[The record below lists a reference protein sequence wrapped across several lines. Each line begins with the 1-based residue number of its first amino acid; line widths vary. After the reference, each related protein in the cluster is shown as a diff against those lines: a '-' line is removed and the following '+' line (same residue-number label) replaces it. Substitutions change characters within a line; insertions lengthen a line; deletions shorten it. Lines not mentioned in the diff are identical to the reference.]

1 MAIVGGVRDRSSERQ
16 RQEHAG
22 LQAKGAWS
30 MSETAAPPAGVGKVR
45 KDLDRAVIRFAGDS
59 GDGMQ
64 LTGEQFT
71 TESAWAGNDI
81 ATLPNFPAEIRAPA
95 GTLFGVSSFQL
106 QFGSQRVY
114 TPGDRLDCLVAMNP
128 AALKVHLR
136 DLKTGGL
143 LIVNTSAFD
152 KRNLD
157 KAGYASNPLDDP
169 TLAERYRLHKV
180 DMTGL
185 THKAIQDL
193 ALNTKEKDRTKNFF
207 ALGLVSWIYTRPL
220 EPTLDWIG
228 KRFAK
233 NQAFAEANTRVL
245 KAGHAFGETAEI
257 FAEHYT
263 VEPAEMAPGLYRA
276 MTGNRA
282 LAWGLLAAA
291 ERSKVPVVY
300 GAYPITPASSVL
312 EELAM
317 HKRFRLRTIQA
328 EDEIAA
334 VTAAIGASFGGAIG
348 VTGSSG
354 PGIALKGEGIG
365 LAVTAELPLVVLNI
379 QRAGPST
386 GMPTKT
392 EQADLMQALYGRNSE
407 SPVVVLAPATPG
419 DCFYLAY
426 EAVRIAAKYMV
437 PVIVLSDGFLANGS
451 EPWLIP
457 DPSTLPPI
465 EINYRTEREGFFPYL
480 RDPATLARPWV
491 RPGTPGLEHRIGGIE
506 KQDVTGN
513 ISYDPENHDHMVRT
527 RAEKV
532 RRVAQEIPP
541 TSINGPAT
549 GDLLVVGWGGTYGAI
564 TAAVEQAQA
573 EGKSVASIHLRHL
586 NPLPPDL
593 GHILREYRKVLVP
606 EINSG
611 QLVRVIRAEY
621 LVDAVGFNRV
631 RGLPLA
637 SDEIHEA
644 INQLLGGR
652 A

>member
-1 MAIVGGVRDRSSERQ
+1 
-16 RQEHAG
+16 
-22 LQAKGAWS
+22 
-30 MSETAAPPAGVGKVR
+30 MSETVAPVTGVQKGR
-45 KDLDRAVIRFAGDS
+45 RGLERAVIRFAGDS

-71 TESAWAGNDI
+71 TETAWAGNDL

-128 AALKVHLR
+128 AALKVHLA
-136 DLKTGGL
+136 DLRPGGL
-143 LIVNTSAFD
+143 LIVNTAAFE

-157 KAGYASNPLDDP
+157 KAGYAQNPLDDS
-169 TLAERYRLHKV
+169 TLAERYRLHAV
-180 DMTGL
+180 DMSGL
-185 THKAIQDL
+185 TLEALKDL
-193 ALNTKEKDRTKNFF
+193 SLSANEKERCKNFF

-220 EPTLDWIG
+220 ESTLDWIN
-228 KRFAK
+228 KKFAK
-233 NQAFAEANTRVL
+233 NAVVADANTRAL
-245 KAGHAFGETAEI
+245 KAGHAFGETAEF
-257 FAEHYT
+257 FAESY
-263 VEPAEMAPGLYRA
+263 EIEAADMPAGLYRA

-291 ERSKVPVVY
+291 QRSELPVVY

-312 EELAM
+312 EELAL
-317 HKRFRLRTIQA
+317 HKRFRIRTIQA

-334 VTAAIGASFGGAIG
+334 ATAAIGAAFGGAVG
-348 VTGSSG
+348 VTCSSG
-354 PGIALKGEGIG
+354 PGIALKGEAIG
-365 LAVTAELPLVVLNI
+365 LAVTAELPLVIFDI
-379 QRAGPST
+379 QRGGPST
-386 GMPTKT
+386 GLPTKT

-419 DCFYLAY
+419 DCFYVAY
-426 EAVRIAAKYMV
+426 EAVRIAIKYMV
-437 PVIVLSDGFLANGS
+437 PVMVLSDGFLANGS

-457 DPSTLPPI
+457 DLAALPPI
-465 EINYRTEREGFFPYL
+465 EVKFRTEKEGFFPYL
-480 RDPATLARPWV
+480 RDPATLSRPWV

-532 RRVAQEIPP
+532 RRVGQEIPP

-549 GDLLVVGWGGTYGAI
+549 GDLLVVGWGSTYGAI
-564 TAAVEQAQA
+564 TAAVERAQA
-573 EGKSVASIHLRHL
+573 EGKSVAAVHLRHL

-593 GHILREYRKVLVP
+593 GHILREYRKILVP

-611 QLVRVIRAEY
+611 QLVRVLRAEY

-637 SDEIHEA
+637 SDEIGDA
-644 INQLLGGR
+644 IEQLLR
-652 A
+652 SQR

>member
-1 MAIVGGVRDRSSERQ
+1 MGQIATPATGVEKS
-16 RQEHAG
+16 
-22 LQAKGAWS
+22 
-30 MSETAAPPAGVGKVR
+30 R
-45 KDLDRAVIRFAGDS
+45 KALNRAVIRFAGDS

-71 TESAWAGNDI
+71 TESAWAGNDL

-143 LIVNTSAFD
+143 LIVNTQAFD

-157 KAGYASNPLDDP
+157 KAGYAANPLDEP
-169 TLAERYRLHKV
+169 ALAERYRLHKV

-185 THKAIQDL
+185 THEAIKDL
-193 ALNTKEKDRTKNFF
+193 PLNTKEKDRTKNFF

-220 EPTLDWIG
+220 EPTLAWIG

-233 NQAFAEANTRVL
+233 NKDIAEANTRVL

-257 FAEHYT
+257 FSEHYA
-263 VEPAEMAPGLYRA
+263 VEPAEMAPGL
-276 MTGNRA
+276 
-282 LAWGLLAAA
+282 LL
-291 ERSKVPVVY
+291 P
-300 GAYPITPASSVL
+300 
-312 EELAM
+312 
-317 HKRFRLRTIQA
+317 
-328 EDEIAA
+328 
-334 VTAAIGASFGGAIG
+334 
-348 VTGSSG
+348 
-354 PGIALKGEGIG
+354 
-365 LAVTAELPLVVLNI
+365 
-379 QRAGPST
+379 
-386 GMPTKT
+386 
-392 EQADLMQALYGRNSE
+392 
-407 SPVVVLAPATPG
+407 PATPS
-419 DCFYLAY
+419 DCFYIAY
-426 EAVRIAAKYMV
+426 EAMRLATRYML

-457 DPSTLPPI
+457 DVTKLPPI
-465 EINYRTEREGFFPYL
+465 EIEFRTEREGFFPYL

-491 RPGTPGLEHRIGGIE
+491 KPGTPGLEHRIGGIE

-532 RRVAQEIPP
+532 RRAAQEIPP
-541 TSINGPAT
+541 ASINGPAT
-549 GDLLVVGWGGTYGAI
+549 GGLLVVGWGGTYGSI
-564 TAAVEQAQA
+564 TAAVERAQA
-573 EGKSVASIHLRHL
+573 DGKSVASIHLRHL

-611 QLVRVIRAEY
+611 QLVRVLRAEY

-644 INQLLGGR
+644 ITQLLGSKP
-652 A
+652 

>member
-1 MAIVGGVRDRSSERQ
+1 
-16 RQEHAG
+16 
-22 LQAKGAWS
+22 
-30 MSETAAPPAGVGKVR
+30 
-45 KDLDRAVIRFAGDS
+45 
-59 GDGMQ
+59 MQ

-71 TESAWAGNDI
+71 LESAVAGSDL

-128 AALKVHLR
+128 AALKVHLD
-136 DLKTGGL
+136 DLKPGGL
-143 LIVNTSAFD
+143 LIVNTTAFD
-152 KRNLD
+152 RRNLD
-157 KAGYASNPLDDP
+157 KAGYAANPLDDP

-180 DMTGL
+180 DMTAL
-185 THKAIQDL
+185 TLEAIQDL
-193 ALNTKEKDRTKNFF
+193 PLNTKEKDRTKNFF

-220 EPTLDWIG
+220 DPTLDWI
-228 KRFAK
+228 KKKFAK
-233 NQAFAEANTRVL
+233 NATIAEANTRVL

-257 FAEHYT
+257 FSECYQL
-263 VEPAEMAPGLYRA
+263 EPAEMAPGLYRA

-291 ERSKVPVVY
+291 ERSKVPIVY
-300 GAYPITPASSVL
+300 GAYPITPASGIL

-317 HKRFRLRTIQA
+317 HKRFRIRTIQA

-334 VTAAIGASFGGAIG
+334 ASAAIGASFGGAVG
-348 VTGSSG
+348 VTASSG
-354 PGIALKGEGIG
+354 PGIALKGEAIG
-365 LAVTAELPLVVLNI
+365 LAVTAELPLVIFDI
-379 QRAGPST
+379 QRGGPST
-386 GMPTKT
+386 GLPTKT

-407 SPVVVLAPATPG
+407 APVVVLAPATPG
-419 DCFYLAY
+419 DCFFIAY
-426 EAVRIAAKYMV
+426 EAVRIAIKYMV

-451 EPWLIP
+451 EPWRIP
-457 DPSTLPPI
+457 DPNTLPPI
-465 EINYRTEREGFFPYL
+465 EVHFRTDPDGFLPYL
-480 RDPATLARPWV
+480 RDPATLGRPWV

-506 KQDVTGN
+506 KQDGTGD
-513 ISYDPENHDHMVRT
+513 ISYDPDNHDHMVRT

-564 TAAVEQAQA
+564 TAAVERSQAD
-573 EGKSVASIHLRHL
+573 GKAVASVHLRHL

-593 GHILREYRKVLVP
+593 GHILREYRRVLVP

-611 QLVRVIRAEY
+611 QLVRVLRAEY

-637 SDEIHEA
+637 TEDICDT
-644 INQLLGGR
+644 INQLVEGHS
-652 A
+652 

>member
-1 MAIVGGVRDRSSERQ
+1 
-16 RQEHAG
+16 
-22 LQAKGAWS
+22 
-30 MSETAAPPAGVGKVR
+30 MSETAVPVKAIAKPR

-143 LIVNTSAFD
+143 LVVNTAAYD

-157 KAGYASNPLDDP
+157 KAGYAANPLDDP
-169 TLAERYRLHKV
+169 ALGERYRLHKV
-180 DMTGL
+180 DMTAL
-185 THKAIQDL
+185 THEAIKDL
-193 ALNTKEKDRTKNFF
+193 PLNAKEKDRTKNFF

-220 EPTLDWIG
+220 EPTLEWIG
-228 KRFAK
+228 KKFAK
-233 NQAFAEANTRVL
+233 TGAIADANTRVL
-245 KAGHAFGETAEI
+245 KAGHAYGETAEI
-257 FAEHYT
+257 FSEHYAI
-263 VEPAEMAPGLYRA
+263 EPAEMAPGVYRA
-276 MTGNRA
+276 MTGNQA
-282 LAWGLLAAA
+282 IAWGLLAAA
-291 ERSKVPVVY
+291 ERSHLPIVY
-300 GAYPITPASSVL
+300 GAYPITPASGIL
-312 EELAM
+312 EHLALY
-317 HKRFRLRTIQA
+317 KRFRIRTIQA

-334 VTAAIGASFGGAIG
+334 VTAAIGAAFGGAIG
-348 VTGSSG
+348 VTASSG

-365 LAVTAELPLVVLNI
+365 LAVTAELPLVIFDI
-379 QRAGPST
+379 QRGGPST
-386 GMPTKT
+386 GLPTKT

-407 SPVVVLAPATPG
+407 SPVVVIAPASPG
-419 DCFYLAY
+419 DCFYIAY

-465 EINYRTEREGFFPYL
+465 DVQFRTEREGFFPYL

-513 ISYDPENHDHMVRT
+513 ISYDPDNHDHMVRT

-549 GDLLVVGWGGTYGAI
+549 GDLIVVGWGGTFGAI
-564 TAAVEQAQA
+564 TAAAERAQLD
-573 EGKSVASIHLRHL
+573 GKSVASVHLRHL

-611 QLVRVIRAEY
+611 QLVRVLRAEY

-631 RGLPLA
+631 RGLPL
-637 SDEIHEA
+637 STDEIYEA
-644 INQLLGGR
+644 ISQLTESQ

>member
-1 MAIVGGVRDRSSERQ
+1 
-16 RQEHAG
+16 
-22 LQAKGAWS
+22 
-30 MSETAAPPAGVGKVR
+30 MSETAA
-45 KDLDRAVIRFAGDS
+45 RAVTAPKPRRDLARAVVRFAGDS

-71 TESAWAGNDI
+71 LESAVAGSDL

-128 AALKVHLR
+128 AALKVHLD
-136 DLKTGGL
+136 DLKPGGL
-143 LIVNTSAFD
+143 LIINTTAFD
-152 KRNLD
+152 RRNLD
-157 KAGYASNPLDDP
+157 KAGYAANPLDDP

-180 DMTGL
+180 DMTAL
-185 THKAIQDL
+185 TLEAIQDL
-193 ALNTKEKDRTKNFF
+193 PLNTKEKDRTKNFF

-220 EPTLDWIG
+220 DPTLDWI
-228 KRFAK
+228 KRKFAK
-233 NQAFAEANTRVL
+233 NATIAEANARVL

-257 FAEHYT
+257 FSECYQL
-263 VEPAEMAPGLYRA
+263 EPAEMAPGLYRA

-291 ERSKVPVVY
+291 ERSKVPIVY
-300 GAYPITPASSVL
+300 GAYPITPASGIL

-317 HKRFRLRTIQA
+317 HKRFRIRTIQA

-334 VTAAIGASFGGAIG
+334 ASAAIGASFGGAVG
-348 VTGSSG
+348 VTASSG
-354 PGIALKGEGIG
+354 PGIALKGEAIG
-365 LAVTAELPLVVLNI
+365 LAVTAELPLVIFDI
-379 QRAGPST
+379 QRGGPST
-386 GMPTKT
+386 GLPTKT

-407 SPVVVLAPATPG
+407 APVVVLAPATPG
-419 DCFYLAY
+419 DCFFIAY
-426 EAVRIAAKYMV
+426 EAVRIATKYMV

-451 EPWLIP
+451 EPWRIP

-465 EINYRTEREGFFPYL
+465 EVHFRTDPNGFFPYL
-480 RDPATLARPWV
+480 RDPATLGRPWV

-506 KQDVTGN
+506 KQDGTGD
-513 ISYDPENHDHMVRT
+513 ISYDPDNHDHMVRT

-564 TAAVEQAQA
+564 TAAVERSQAD
-573 EGKSVASIHLRHL
+573 GKAVASVHLRHL

-593 GHILREYRKVLVP
+593 GHILREYRRVLVP

-611 QLVRVIRAEY
+611 QLVRVLRAEY

-637 SDEIHEA
+637 TEDICDT
-644 INQLLGGR
+644 INQLVEGH
-652 A
+652 

>member
-1 MAIVGGVRDRSSERQ
+1 MA
-16 RQEHAG
+16 
-22 LQAKGAWS
+22 
-30 MSETAAPPAGVGKVR
+30 ETAAPVTGATKPR
-45 KDLDRAVIRFAGDS
+45 RELERAVVRFAGDS

-81 ATLPNFPAEIRAPA
+81 ATFPNFPAEIRAPA

-114 TPGDRLDCLVAMNP
+114 TPGDRLDTLVAMNP
-128 AALKVHLR
+128 AALKVHLA
-136 DLKTGGL
+136 DLKPGGL
-143 LIVNTSAFD
+143 LIVNTAAFD

-157 KAGYASNPLDDP
+157 KAGYPQNPLDDP
-169 TLAERYRLHKV
+169 TLGERYRLYKV

-185 THKAIQDL
+185 TMEAQKDL
-193 ALNTKEKDRTKNFF
+193 NLNAKEKDRTKNFF

-220 EPTLDWIG
+220 EPTLEWIQ

-233 NQAFAEANTRVL
+233 SKEIAEANTRVL
-245 KAGHAFGETAEI
+245 KAGHAFGETAE
-257 FAEHYT
+257 FFTEHYNI
-263 VEPAEMAPGLYRA
+263 EAAEMPPGLYRA
-276 MTGNRA
+276 MIGNRA

-291 ERSKVPVVY
+291 ERSKVPIVY
-300 GAYPITPASSVL
+300 GAYPITPASSIL

-317 HKRFRLRTIQA
+317 HKRFRIRTMQA

-334 VTAAIGASFGGAIG
+334 VTAAIGAAFGGAIG

-365 LAVTAELPLVVLNI
+365 LAVMAELPLVIFNI
-379 QRAGPST
+379 QRGGPST
-386 GMPTKT
+386 GLPTKT

-407 SPVVVLAPATPG
+407 SPIVVLAPATPG
-419 DCFYLAY
+419 DCFYIAY

-437 PVIVLSDGFLANGS
+437 PVMVLSDGFLANGS

-457 DPSTLPPI
+457 DPTTLPPI
-465 EINYRTEREGFFPYL
+465 DVHFRTEQEGFFPYL

-491 RPGTPGLEHRIGGIE
+491 RPGTPGLEHRIGGLE

-513 ISYDPENHDHMVRT
+513 ISYEPENHDHMVRT

-532 RRVAQEIPP
+532 RRVAQEVPP
-541 TSINGPAT
+541 TTINGPAT
-549 GDLLVVGWGGTYGAI
+549 GDVLVVGWGSTYGSI
-564 TAAVEQAQA
+564 TAAVERAQG
-573 EGKSVASIHLRHL
+573 EGKSVAAIHLRHL

-611 QLVRVIRAEY
+611 QLVRVLRAEY

-631 RGLPLA
+631 SGLPLM
-637 SDEIHEA
+637 SDEIHDA
-644 INQLLGGR
+644 INQLLGDR
-652 A
+652 K

>member
-1 MAIVGGVRDRSSERQ
+1 
-16 RQEHAG
+16 
-22 LQAKGAWS
+22 
-30 MSETAAPPAGVGKVR
+30 MSETVAPDQGVAKEI
-45 KDLDRAVIRFAGDS
+45 KELDRAVIRFAGDS

-71 TESAWAGNDI
+71 TESAVAGNDI

-136 DLKTGGL
+136 DLKPGGL
-143 LIVNTSAFD
+143 LIVNTAAFE

-157 KAGYASNPLDDP
+157 KAGYAQNPLDEP
-169 TLAERYRLHKV
+169 ALAERYRLHKV

-185 THKAIQDL
+185 THKAIADL
-193 ALNTKEKDRTKNFF
+193 KLDTKEKDRTKNFF

-228 KRFAK
+228 KKFTKSADI
-233 NQAFAEANTRVL
+233 AAANTSVI
-245 KAGHAFGETAEI
+245 KAGHAF
-257 FAEHYT
+257 
-263 VEPAEMAPGLYRA
+263 
-276 MTGNRA
+276 
-282 LAWGLLAAA
+282 
-291 ERSKVPVVY
+291 
-300 GAYPITPASSVL
+300 
-312 EELAM
+312 
-317 HKRFRLRTIQA
+317 
-328 EDEIAA
+328 DEIAA
-334 VTAAIGASFGGAIG
+334 VTAAIGAAFGGAIG
-348 VTGSSG
+348 VTCSSG

-365 LAVTAELPLVVLNI
+365 LAVTAELPLVILNI

-419 DCFYLAY
+419 DCFYIAY

-457 DPSTLPPI
+457 DPTTLPPLDVQF
-465 EINYRTEREGFFPYL
+465 RTEKEGFFPYL
-480 RDPATLARPWV
+480 RDPATLSRPWV

-513 ISYDPENHDHMVRT
+513 ISYDPDNHDHMVKM

-541 TSINGPAT
+541 TTINGPAT
-549 GDLLVVGWGGTYGAI
+549 GDLLVVGWGGTYGSI
-564 TAAVEQAQA
+564 TAAVERAQTA
-573 EGKSVASIHLRHL
+573 GKSVASVHLRHL

-611 QLVRVIRAEY
+611 QLVRVLRAEY
-621 LVDAVGFNRV
+621 LVAAVGFNRV

-637 SDEIHEA
+637 SEEIYEA
-644 INQLLGGR
+644 INQLLGSKP
-652 A
+652 

>member
-1 MAIVGGVRDRSSERQ
+1 MSDTMAPV
-16 RQEHAG
+16 
-22 LQAKGAWS
+22 KGA
-30 MSETAAPPAGVGKVR
+30 EKR
-45 KDLDRAVIRFAGDS
+45 LRELERAVVRFAGDS

-136 DLKTGGL
+136 DLKPGGL
-143 LIVNTSAFD
+143 LLVNTNAFD

-157 KAGYASNPLDDP
+157 KAGYPSDPLDDP
-169 TLAERYRLHKV
+169 ALAERYRLQRV

-185 THKAIQDL
+185 THEAIKDL
-193 ALNTKEKDRTKNFF
+193 TLNTKEKDRTKNFF

-220 EPTLDWIG
+220 EPTLEWI
-228 KRFAK
+228 KKKFAK
-233 NQAFAEANTRVL
+233 TPAFLEANTRVL

-257 FAEHYT
+257 FTEHYT
-263 VEPAEMAPGLYRA
+263 VEAADLPAGLYRA

-291 ERSKVPVVY
+291 ERSKLPVVY

-317 HKRFRLRTIQA
+317 HKRFRIRTMQA

-334 VTAAIGASFGGAIG
+334 VTAAIGAAFGGAIG

-354 PGIALKGEGIG
+354 PGIALKSEGIG
-365 LAVTAELPLVVLNI
+365 LAVTAELPLVIFNI

-419 DCFYLAY
+419 DCFYIAY
-426 EAVRIAAKYMV
+426 EAVRIATKYMG

-457 DPSTLPPI
+457 DINTLPPL
-465 EINYRTEREGFFPYL
+465 EVQFRAEKEGFFPYL

-491 RPGTPGLEHRIGGIE
+491 KPGTPGLEHRIGGIE

-513 ISYDPENHDHMVRT
+513 ISYDPDNHDHMVRT

-549 GDLLVVGWGGTYGAI
+549 GDLLVVGWGGTYGSI
-564 TAAVEQAQA
+564 TAAVERAQA
-573 EGKSVASIHLRHL
+573 EGRSVASIHLRYL

-611 QLVRVIRAEY
+611 QLVRVLRAEY

-637 SDEIHEA
+637 SDEIYEA
-644 INQLLGGR
+644 IKQLGGGP

>member
-1 MAIVGGVRDRSSERQ
+1 
-16 RQEHAG
+16 
-22 LQAKGAWS
+22 
-30 MSETAAPPAGVGKVR
+30 MSETATPVKGAGKAC
-45 KDLDRAVIRFAGDS
+45 KELDRAVIRFAGDS

-71 TESAWAGNDI
+71 TESAWAGNDL

-128 AALKVHLR
+128 AALKVHLS
-136 DLKTGGL
+136 DLKPGGL
-143 LIVNTSAFD
+143 LIVNTAAYE

-169 TLAERYRLHKV
+169 ALAERYRLHKV
-180 DMTGL
+180 DMSGL
-185 THKAIQDL
+185 THQAIADL
-193 ALNTKEKDRTKNFF
+193 KLDTKEKDRTKNFF

-220 EPTLDWIG
+220 EPTLDWIN
-228 KRFAK
+228 KKFAK
-233 NQAFAEANTRVL
+233 SAAIAEANTRVL
-245 KAGHAFGETAEI
+245 KAGHAFGETAE
-257 FAEHYT
+257 FFEESYR

-291 ERSKVPVVY
+291 QRSTLTVVY

-317 HKRFRLRTIQA
+317 HKRFRVRTIQA

-334 VTAAIGASFGGAIG
+334 ATAAIGAAFGGAIG
-348 VTGSSG
+348 VTCSSG
-354 PGIALKGEGIG
+354 PGIALKGEAIG
-365 LAVTAELPLVVLNI
+365 LAVTAELPLVIFNI

-407 SPVVVLAPATPG
+407 SPIVVLAPATPG
-419 DCFYLAY
+419 DCFYVAY
-426 EAVRIAAKYMV
+426 EAVRIAVKYMV
-437 PVIVLSDGFLANGS
+437 PVMVLSDGFLANGS

-457 DPSTLPPI
+457 DPATLPPI
-465 EINYRTEREGFFPYL
+465 DVHFRTEQEGFFPYL

-513 ISYDPENHDHMVRT
+513 ISYDPDNHDHMVRT

-532 RRVAQEIPP
+532 RRVGQEIPP

-549 GDLLVVGWGGTYGAI
+549 GDLLVVGWGGTYGSI
-564 TAAVEQAQA
+564 TAAVERAQA
-573 EGKSVASIHLRHL
+573 AGKSVASIHLRHL

-611 QLVRVIRAEY
+611 QLVRVLRAEY

-637 SDEIHEA
+637 SDEIQDA
-644 INQLLGGR
+644 INQLTGSQP
-652 A
+652 